1 MTDKK
6 VAKKFKKYWLEI
18 IFISIAGFITTVS
31 LFFYLKTKEDNQTL
45 IMTQTKATGDQAK
58 IKKEIWV
65 DVSGSVNNPGL
76 YKASSNTRL
85 KSLIDQA
92 GGLSDQ
98 ADKGFFYRN
107 FNLARFVSD
116 QEKIY
121 IPSYWEVQ
129 NGYFVENPQL
139 ISSWQTNFT
148 QSNTEHST
156 NLISINNATIDELD
170 TLPGIGKTLAQKI
183 INNRPFQSLEELLT
197 KKIINQS
204 TFEKI
209 KDLISL

>member
-1 MTDKK
+1 MINKK
-6 VAKKFKKYWLEI
+6 VAKKLKKYWLEI

-31 LFFYLKTKEDNQTL
+31 LFFYLKTKEDSQTP
-45 IMTQTKATGDQAK
+45 IITQTKATENQTK
-58 IKKEIWV
+58 FKKEIWV

-76 YKASSNTRL
+76 YRASNNTRL
-85 KSLIDQA
+85 KDIIDQA

-139 ISSWQTNFT
+139 INNSQANLLPF
-148 QSNTEHST
+148 NNENST
-156 NLISINNATIDELD
+156 NLVSINNASIDELD